1 MIPVAS
7 VRRALRALAA
17 LPSPRSLALALA
29 LPLLLVLPATTG
41 HALVPSATA
50 QRDYDITF
58 DITINT
64 DDTYTMTMVFVDRSS
79 TPRFTEQECS
89 VEMMLAGGG
98 ALSDGKADFTE
109 ADGVRTCTV
118 TGSEPISETNGLITH
133 ADGEYVVDT
142 NDLPDSDNVEMTLSI
157 TFPGEITEADGGKV
171 TGRTVTFDSLA
182 GHVVRGEDS
191 PRGLPWLWIA
201 LAVAGALVLIGA
213 IAAVLLLRRRKP
225 GATPQAPY
233 QPGPGEPGAPQAG
246 LPVEA
251 GQFSTPAQATAQA
264 AQAAQPFPQ
273 ADAAP
278 HYPQPAEQPFAGQ
291 QPAEQPVQEAAPT
304 WPGSPQTSDWA
315 ASQAPVG
322 EVAQS
327 LASSEPTQPQPYDAV
342 IPPVNPAQ
350 APQQAQQPA
359 QPYDPSRFQQ

>member
-1 MIPVAS
+1 MTPVAS

-17 LPSPRSLALALA
+17 LPSPRSLALVVALTLA
-29 LPLLLVLPATTG
+29 LILPAAAG
-41 HALVPSATA
+41 HALIPSATA

-64 DDTYTMTMVFVDRSS
+64 DDTYAMTMVFVDRLS
-79 TPRFTEQECS
+79 TPRITEQQCT
-89 VEMMLAGGG
+89 VEVIASGG
-98 ALSDGKADFTE
+98 APLSNGKADFTE
-109 ADGVRTCTV
+109 ADGVRTCTI

-133 ADGEYVVDT
+133 TDGEYVVDT
-142 NDLPDSDNVEMTLSI
+142 NDLPDSDNVEMSLSI
-157 TFPGEITEADGGKV
+157 TFPGEITEADGGSV
-171 TGRTVTFDSLA
+171 TGRTVTFDSLT

-191 PRGLPWLWIA
+191 PGGLPWLWIV
-201 LAVAGALVLIGA
+201 LVVVGALVLIGA

-233 QPGPGEPGAPQAG
+233 QPGPGEPGAPQPG

-251 GQFSTPAQATAQA
+251 GQFSAPAQA
-264 AQAAQPFPQ
+264 AQSFPQ
-273 ADAAP
+273 AGAAP
-278 HYPQPAEQPFAGQ
+278 HYQQPAEQPFTGQ
-291 QPAEQPVQEAAPT
+291 QPAGQPGQEAAPA

-315 ASQAPVG
+315 ASQAPAG
-322 EVAQS
+322 EVAPP
-327 LASSEPTQPQPYDAV
+327 LATNEPAQPQPYDSA
-342 IPPVNPAQ
+342 IPPVTPAQ